1 MVDEGEAGSRGF
13 PLDPSVDA
21 GLLRS
26 QLAAIVESSQD
37 AILGKTLDGTI
48 TSWNAGAE
56 ALYGYTPEEILGRPI
71 SVLVCPERA
80 DELPEIMDR
89 IARGERVAHY
99 ETVRLHKDGR
109 RVEVSVT
116 ISPIRGGTGKIVGAS
131 AIARDISEGKRIEQ
145 ALREAELRKDEFL
158 AMLGHE
164 LRNPLAGVATGLAL
178 LRGRPWGG
186 EEVQRILGTVSEQ
199 VSVMSCLVDDLLEL
213 TRLVRGRIELR
224 PSAVELSDVVRRAVE
239 ATRPLVQARALD
251 LGVVRHGEPLW
262 LRADPVRLEQILVH
276 VLKHAAAH
284 SEAGGKIRVE
294 TRREGGEVS
303 IAVTDT
309 GSGFTEEMRAAMFDP
324 FARLRFGAATSQG
337 SGIGLALSRKL
348 AELHGGSLEA
358 HSEGEGMGSTFVLRL
373 PIELEASDPPGGA
386 TQAGEASY
394 SPRKR
399 RRILVVDDN
408 QASADLLALFLRERG
423 HQVHHAESGPAALEA
438 AGRFAPEIVLLD
450 LGLPGMDG
458 YEVARRLREAGPGLR
473 IVALTGF
480 GHADAR
486 RRTEEAG
493 FDRHLLKGSD
503 LDDLLAAVDEVA

>member
-1 MVDEGEAGSRGF
+1 M
-13 PLDPSVDA
+13 
-21 GLLRS
+21 LRS

-37 AILGKTLDGTI
+37 AIIGKTLDGTI

-71 SVLVCPERA
+71 SVLLWPDRA
-80 DELPEIMDR
+80 DELATIMDR
-89 IARGERVAHY
+89 IARGEPVTHY
-99 ETVRLHKDGR
+99 ETVRLHKDGS
-109 RVEVSVT
+109 RVDVSVS
-116 ISPIRGGTGKIVGAS
+116 ISPIRDGSGTIVGAS
-131 AIARDISEGKRIEQ
+131 AIARDISERNRMEQ
-145 ALREAELRKDEFL
+145 ALREAELRKDELL
-158 AMLGHE
+158 AILGHE

-178 LRGRPWGG
+178 LRGRQWGG
-186 EEVQRILGTVSEQ
+186 EEGQRILGTVSEQ
-199 VSVMSCLVDDLLEL
+199 VSLMSRLVDDLLEL

-224 PSAVELSDVVRRAVE
+224 PAAVELSDVVRRAVE
-239 ATRPLVQARALD
+239 ATRPLMQARTLD

-262 LRADPVRLEQILVH
+262 LRADPVRLEHILVQ
-276 VLKHAAAH
+276 VLSYAAAH

-294 TRREGGEVS
+294 SRREDGEVS

-309 GSGFTEEMRAAMFDP
+309 GAGFTEEMQAAIFDP
-324 FARLRFGAATSQG
+324 FAQLRFRAAGSQG

-358 HSEGEGMGSTFVLRL
+358 HSGGEGKGSTFILRL
-373 PIELEASDPPGGA
+373 PSELEAADPRGTA
-386 TQAGEASY
+386 TQAGEAPCA
-394 SPRKR
+394 PRKR

-408 QASADLLALFLRERG
+408 QASANLLALFLRERG
-423 HQVHHAESGPAALEA
+423 HQVHHAENGPAALDA

-458 YEVARRLREAGPGLR
+458 YEVARRLREAGHGLR

-480 GHADAR
+480 GHPDAR